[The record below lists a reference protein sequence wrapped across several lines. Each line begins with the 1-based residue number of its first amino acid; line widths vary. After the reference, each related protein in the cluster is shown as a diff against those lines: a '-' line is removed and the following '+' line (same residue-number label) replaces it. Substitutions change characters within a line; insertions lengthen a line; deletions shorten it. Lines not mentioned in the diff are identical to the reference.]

1 MARVD
6 KRLDQLEKALGV
18 ELREDAIT
26 IIEIVVTDENGEK
39 RLLERW
45 DMISGERVYY
55 DQEDKQKD

>member
-18 ELREDAIT
+18 DLREDAIT
-26 IIEIVVTDENGEK
+26 VIEIVVTDENGEK

-45 DMISGERVYY
+45 DLKTGEKVYY
-55 DQEDKQKD
+55 DGS